1 MPEPIQV
8 QKKLGGRT
16 AIVGQNT
23 RADLK
28 RLIRCLEQVGTG
40 SRGQLFLRGVVDRAH
55 IPGNAVV
62 ALCDSNAGRVKLYN
76 RLLQELGQPVS
87 PADGIWTT

>member
-16 AIVGQNT
+16 AIVGRHSRANLQRLT
-23 RADLK
+23 RSPK
-28 RLIRCLEQVGTG
+28 QVGTG

-55 IPGNAVV
+55 IAGNAVV

-87 PADGIWTT
+87 PANSIWRS